1 VSRLTLTLAAALA
14 ALELA
19 PTAGAFNPQIAGLQI
34 ALRQHGLYRGPVD
47 AVQGPKTVRAVRVF
61 QRRHRLAVD
70 GLAGPRT
77 RAALGRRGRPLFG
90 ARALRRGARGYDVGV
105 LQFLLRRHGLRVGRL
120 DGSFGP
126 RTAAAVRRF
135 QRRTGLTPDAI
146 VGPRTS
152 RRLCPL
158 AVCAWRAGSRAA
170 TPHSSVHA
178 AIDYWSRTYGV
189 DAHLVRAVAR
199 WESGYNNSLVSTAGA
214 RGVMQVTPAT
224 WDYVET
230 VLVGRRIPRTQSGN
244 VHVGVAFLHQLLRE
258 FRGDVRLAL
267 AAYVQGPRSVRKKGL
282 LRETRHYVAGVLALS
297 HRV

>member
-1 VSRLTLTLAAALA
+1 MSRLLLTFAAALA
-14 ALELA
+14 AFALA

-47 AVQGPKTVRAVRVF
+47 ALQGPKTVRAVRLF

-70 GLAGPRT
+70 GVAGPKT

-90 ARALRRGARGYDVGV
+90 ARAIRRGARGYDVGV

-146 VGPRTS
+146 VGPRTT

-230 VLVGRRIPRTQSGN
+230 VLVGRRIPRTQSG
-244 VHVGVAFLHQLLRE
+244 HVQSPE
-258 FRGDVRLAL
+258 C
-267 AAYVQGPRSVRKKGL
+267 
-282 LRETRHYVAGVLALS
+282 S
-297 HRV
+297 H

>member
-14 ALELA
+14 ALALA

-47 AVQGPKTVRAVRVF
+47 AVQGPKTVRAVRLF

-70 GLAGPRT
+70 GVAGPRT
-77 RAALGRRGRPLFG
+77 RAALGGRGRPLFG
-90 ARALRRGARGYDVGV
+90 ARAIRRGARGYDVGV

-267 AAYVQGPRSVRKKGL
+267 AAYVQGPRSVRRKGL
-282 LRETRHYVAGVLALS
+282 LRETRQYVAGVLALS

>member
-1 VSRLTLTLAAALA
+1 MSRLTLTLAATLA
-14 ALELA
+14 ALALA

-146 VGPRTS
+146 VGLRTS

-267 AAYVQGPRSVRKKGL
+267 AAYVQGPRSVRRKGL